1 MNTMDRAIQRN
12 EEELPNFD
20 ISDEALESAAG
31 ADAVADYTH
40 YGCTAYSYC
49 PGY

>member
-1 MNTMDRAIQRN
+1 MSTIDSTMQRI

-20 ISDEALESAAG
+20 VSDEALEGAAG
-31 ADAVADYTH
+31 AEAIAGYTY